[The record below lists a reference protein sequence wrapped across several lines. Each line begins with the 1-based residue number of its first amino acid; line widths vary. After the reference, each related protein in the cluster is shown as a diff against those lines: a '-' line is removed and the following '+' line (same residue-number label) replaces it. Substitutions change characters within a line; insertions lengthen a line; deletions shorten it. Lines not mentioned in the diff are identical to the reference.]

1 MFRVDI
7 FSLALWMVSVSSA
20 VYDELY
26 RPQLH
31 YSAAKGWLS
40 DANGLIYKDGI
51 YHLFYQ
57 CRPDD
62 ISQGKR

>member
-7 FSLALWMVSVSSA
+7 LFFALWMVSISNA
-20 VYDELY
+20 VYDEPY

-31 YSAAKGWLS
+31 YSPAKGWLS
-40 DANGLIYKDGI
+40 DPNGLIYKDGI
-51 YHLFYQ
+51 YHLFFQ

-62 ISQGKR
+62 IAKGK